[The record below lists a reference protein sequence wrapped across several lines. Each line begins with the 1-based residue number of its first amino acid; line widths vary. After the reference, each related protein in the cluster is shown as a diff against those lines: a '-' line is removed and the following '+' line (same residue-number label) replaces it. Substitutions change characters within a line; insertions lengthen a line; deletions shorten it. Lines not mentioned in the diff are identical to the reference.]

1 MTTRGP
7 LALLSLVSLAAA
19 ACGDVGFER
28 SLRILLPADRD
39 LLRAVVRLELRAE
52 RDGRVIAQ
60 RGFSGDATTVSVS
73 GVSHGPTTVFAL
85 EGLTALGDVAGRGRS
100 CPVDFTGAG
109 PAVPLYFAPV
119 NFFAPT
125 LAPTA
130 ARDRPA
136 ALQLADGQ
144 ILLFGGSS
152 GGVPVGSAE
161 RFTPGLNQFVAA
173 PESALGTP
181 RVGALVAEIVDVGAL
196 VSGGVDAQG
205 AAIGGAEIWNTA
217 LGTFVP
223 LENTR
228 LVPRVDHVS
237 VAIPDGRVLLAGG
250 RSALDGPVLASTT
263 MVRILNDGTA
273 VVSDGPSLGVPRRN
287 LAAVVAPGSIIL
299 FGGYSDAATPLDTI
313 EIVELAGGV
322 TVTPTL
328 TTIPQ
333 KLNAPRAEA
342 TATLLDDGTVLIVG
356 GKDATSTRNDAEL
369 WNPVTRKSETL
380 PLANARSAHQAT
392 LLPGG
397 RVLITG
403 GLDGTGAPL
412 SSVELYI
419 PGVGFV
425 TERAL
430 GSPRAGHVA
439 ITLCDQTVL
448 VVGGGEGAEI
458 YTPPAG

>member
-1 MTTRGP
+1 MRR
-7 LALLSLVSLAAA
+7 LAWFVCVALSLAAT

-28 SLRILLPADRD
+28 RLQILLPANRD
-39 LLRAVVRLELRAE
+39 LLRAIVRLELRAE

-60 RGFSGDATTVSVS
+60 RGFPGDATTVSVS

-85 EGLTALGDVAGRGRS
+85 EGLTALGDVAGRGRT
-100 CPVDFTGAG
+100 CPVDFAGTG
-109 PAVPLYFAPV
+109 PEVPLYFAPV

-125 LAPTA
+125 RTPIA
-130 ARDRPA
+130 ARDRPS
-136 ALQLADGQ
+136 ALQLANGQ

-152 GGVPVGSAE
+152 AGTPLGSAE
-161 RFTPGLNQFVAA
+161 RFTPGLNEFAA
-173 PESALGTP
+173 AADSALGTP
-181 RVGALVAEIVDVGAL
+181 RIGARVSEIVDVGAL
-196 VSGGVDAQG
+196 VSGGVDGQG
-205 AAIGGAEIWNTA
+205 AAIGGAEIWSTA
-217 LGTFVP
+217 LGSFQP
-223 LENTR
+223 LANAR
-228 LVPRVDHVS
+228 LVPRVDHAS

-250 RSALDGPVLASTT
+250 RTGLDGAVLSSTT
-263 MVRILNDGTA
+263 MVRLLNDGTA
-273 VVSDGPSLGVPRRN
+273 LVSDGPTLGVPRRN
-287 LAAVVAPGSIIL
+287 LAAVVAPGSVVL

-342 TATLLDDGTVLIVG
+342 TATLLEDGTVLIVG

-369 WNPVTRKSETL
+369 WNPVTRKSESL

-412 SSVELYI
+412 STVELYI

-425 TERAL
+425 TERPL